1 MERVNCAVEIVKR
14 GYEPKDA
21 MEFGSKAAEK
31 LNAAGQELVFLL
43 NRGYDVKS
51 ASTFIGNHHLLSERQ
66 RLALARITSTKAA
79 LMERRRKEL
88 TQAPAELVFDGFNTI
103 ITMEVALSG
112 SLLLAGMDGTIRDL
126 AELRGTY
133 RIVDKTVRAVEL
145 LFAHL
150 DELGVKK
157 ALFYLDQQVSNSGRL
172 RALLLDQAR
181 DHAVEVQ
188 AELHPSVD
196 GLLSRMERVV
206 TADAIILDKCGSWY
220 NLNRK
225 LIQSAVP
232 DAWIFRLDGLRT
244 EGFHANHRSYHRPP
258 PAYHHPHC
266 RARPGTG
273 SPGHHRRLPRRCQTS
288 RCMGAG
294 GADRHHAPS
303 GHVRRLLSHLPR
315 QGRVRRYVRLRC
327 VPDPADGGI

>member
-31 LNAAGQELVFLL
+31 LNAAGQDLVFLL

-103 ITMEVALSG
+103 ITLEVALSG

-126 AELRGTY
+126 AGLRGTY

-145 LFAHL
+145 LFDHL

-172 RALLLDQAR
+172 RALLLDKAAER
-181 DHAVEVQ
+181 SVQ
-188 AELHPSVD
+188 IQVELHPSVD
-196 GLLSRMERVV
+196 GVFSRLENVV
-206 TADAIILDKCGSWY
+206 TTDAIILDKCGSWY
-220 NLNRK
+220 NLNRG
-225 LIQSAVP
+225 IIEEAVP
-232 DAWIFRLDGLRT
+232 EAWVLRL
-244 EGFHANHRSYHRPP
+244 EPSY
-258 PAYHHPHC
+258 
-266 RARPGTG
+266 
-273 SPGHHRRLPRRCQTS
+273 
-288 RCMGAG
+288 
-294 GADRHHAPS
+294 
-303 GHVRRLLSHLPR
+303 
-315 QGRVRRYVRLRC
+315 
-327 VPDPADGGI
+327 I

>member
-1 MERVNCAVEIVKR
+1 MEIVKR

-66 RLALARITSTKAA
+66 RLALARITSTEAA

-88 TQAPAELVFDGFNTI
+88 AQAPEELVFDGFNTI
-103 ITMEVALSG
+103 ITLEVALSG

-126 AELRGTY
+126 AGLRGTY

-157 ALFYLDQQVSNSGRL
+157 ALFYLDQQVSNSERL

-206 TADAIILDKCGSWY
+206 TADAII
-220 NLNRK
+220 
-225 LIQSAVP
+225 
-232 DAWIFRLDGLRT
+232 WINA
-244 EGFHANHRSYHRPP
+244 E
-258 PAYHHPHC
+258 
-266 RARPGTG
+266 
-273 SPGHHRRLPRRCQTS
+273 
-288 RCMGAG
+288 AG
-294 GADRHHAPS
+294 
-303 GHVRRLLSHLPR
+303 
-315 QGRVRRYVRLRC
+315 
-327 VPDPADGGI
+327 II

>member
-1 MERVNCAVEIVKR
+1 MEIVKR

-21 MEFGSKAAEK
+21 IEFGSKAAEK

-51 ASTFIGNHHLLSERQ
+51 ATTFIGNHHLLSEHQ

-103 ITMEVALSG
+103 ITLEVALSG

-126 AELRGTY
+126 AGLRGTY

-220 NLNRK
+220 NLNRT
-225 LIQSAVP
+225 LIQSVVP

-244 EGFHANHRSYHRPP
+244 EGFS
-258 PAYHHPHC
+258 
-266 RARPGTG
+266 
-273 SPGHHRRLPRRCQTS
+273 CQS
-288 RCMGAG
+288 
-294 GADRHHAPS
+294 
-303 GHVRRLLSHLPR
+303 
-315 QGRVRRYVRLRC
+315 
-327 VPDPADGGI
+327 